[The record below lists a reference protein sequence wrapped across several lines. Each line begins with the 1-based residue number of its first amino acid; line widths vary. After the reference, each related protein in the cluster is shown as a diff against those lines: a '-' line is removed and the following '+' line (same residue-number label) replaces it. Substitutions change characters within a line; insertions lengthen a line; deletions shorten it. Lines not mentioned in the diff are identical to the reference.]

1 VGANHR
7 NPANIVEIRTW
18 LFKALSALR
27 PALPCAQD
35 FRVPRVVAL
44 GFALYSRLARE
55 EPFLGLCYPLNSPPH
70 ALNKLYSIQHIQ
82 ALKTVQKNKYSVVLL
97 LNEGLRLLKDLLQH
111 GIVFT

>member
-1 VGANHR
+1 MGANHR

-18 LFKALSALR
+18 LFKALSAV
-27 PALPCAQD
+27 
-35 FRVPRVVAL
+35 RVPRVVAL

-70 ALNKLYSIQHIQ
+70 ALNKLYSIQYIQ

-97 LNEGLRLLKDLLQH
+97 LNGGLRLLKDRS
-111 GIVFT
+111 